1 MSAAGFL
8 EFAIDL
14 GILLLAFAFALVIVR
29 IARGPTLP
37 DRVLG
42 LDLLVTLGI
51 GFIAVI
57 GMKTGFYLY
66 VDIAI
71 ALGLVG
77 FLATVALARYLMA
90 RGEREAGH
98 TAPPTATPAPEER
111 R

>member
-1 MSAAGFL
+1 MTAAGI
-8 EFAIDL
+8 IDAGTDTAL
-14 GILLLAFAFALVIVR
+14 LLLALAFALVTIR
-29 IARGPTLP
+29 IARGPSLA

-57 GMKTGFYLY
+57 GVKTGYYLY

-77 FLATVALARYLMA
+77 FLATVALARYILV
-90 RGEREAGH
+90 RGQKESGPSDAEGSS
-98 TAPPTATPAPEER
+98 
-111 R
+111 